1 MQEGGVVNPDP
12 LASDSLSQQT
22 SSASPLLPTEGSTD
36 SDTQDN
42 PFNFSLLGEDFVNTL
57 GLEIPSLEFPSL
69 LSDFE
74 YRDEEGRIDLDSA
87 FGAYVSENRT
97 IQAPIQTEEFESQ
110 DQVEAYNDYVDRYN
124 QESAQLVKGFQENVQ
139 APLSDAVEGYNAS
152 LSTFNSDNNALLQ
165 KVFRLATPGSVDQAL
180 RLKNQD
186 GEYDL
191 SKLVASDRENFS
203 YKVPGIGVT
212 DRGQLRADDLGEY
225 SQYFEKVTD
234 EDGKLGSALTAEG
247 QRWMATVVDPE
258 AMKLLEISKAKNKP
272 RALELKAAIEA
283 AGQPRSAYGAAN
295 LKKLKDEYETIKHH
309 AEGGV
314 EFTDEELND
323 ARKTVWARLS
333 RDKAL
338 ESVALEYDE
347 WKNLTVLPG
356 TSEMGMDLKE
366 MYQDYLGNMEVKIY
380 KDLLNDPSAM
390 LASNY
395 FGEDGFKLFLD
406 ESETALGER
415 NSRFKDVK
423 LSWEAGLVDLK
434 GSLDAVATDVA
445 TSRPAYYG
453 SAGMLGPTSAMTRSK
468 SEAETTRLEE
478 EYYEREIERRRTAAE
493 IIDKQT
499 KYATGARFVGTFG
512 QAALVNEQTQ
522 LDDFLDIKSQAAID
536 TEFVD
541 YILPAQ
547 RSLPLSAF
555 AQASGIAVGLV
566 NPTAGLA
573 TTMGI
578 MQAATTSKT
587 YYDTYL
593 DDRFD
598 DMTDRE
604 RRQYAIA
611 FGAAESF
618 GEGVDFLTMRMG
630 ASLLSKGVT
639 GRALQDAFGRGVYSR
654 FTYKGA
660 GDVATRTWGGFAK
673 DLTLGLAGSMGVN
686 AAGEYVAEGTTG
698 VLQYIMER
706 RALDEPIDW
715 SEATDIFMHDG
726 RIGIYAGLTSGG
738 AVSSVQLLSAA
749 TQATLFEERFNE
761 KAQMLALNHYIGS
774 GGMSGVENQRQ
785 AEQLRKLNKSLS
797 EHSSGKKVL
806 SPSQLQET
814 RNEIGVLTERA
825 AAENQ
830 RLTAE
835 FESLREKGRFD
846 VIAQLLELDNQQ
858 QFLDWALSFDKRQI
872 ALDNMGAA
880 RTADGKI
887 AKGYGSRMDSMLAG
901 ITDKKKAE
909 YKKQLSE
916 IMLLKKV
923 AKFNATLQAGFAPS
937 QKAALGSQT
946 ESTPDGFVL
955 VADENGEMVLN
966 VVASELEGLP
976 EGQAALLEEAAE
988 YAAAAKGG
996 ARVVVHTSRQ
1006 AFEAAVGK
1014 IEGDAAYLEASQE
1027 QRAEG
1032 VQDEM
1037 HLVLNEGADAV
1048 EFRTLMVHE
1057 MGHFRF
1063 RDAVNNEESR
1073 KKMAAELAELANKD
1087 ENSFVGRLYRSVLQA
1102 YDDQSIEAQEK
1113 ELINHFVQAVA
1124 QGATVI
1130 GGQAVKADMSDVT
1143 SGLEKWGLGGLFGTQ
1158 KVSSLDAVKIAQE
1171 YAREV
1176 AAVTGNNGMFTTQD
1190 FENLA
1195 KLRKL
1200 ENTDFSA
1207 QQEGSPQ
1214 ESVVAMESRSLADPK
1229 GFLNGVTIQYTQ
1241 TFNDA
1246 SPGGRGVPRQ
1256 RRREITVKDYNHFR
1270 NFYAK
1275 ITGNGSNK
1283 LNMGNMTFFKDGKT
1297 WQLPAPKPKTDRNGN
1312 VLSMEAPVIE
1322 GFNSR
1327 VVRQRTEVMQL
1338 KKQNLE
1344 TLDAKNRVL
1353 MMEFK
1358 NSAARGLTN
1367 EQSFYPIELLEKQG
1381 VTPLSELS
1389 VQERIAA
1396 TDHAIANVQALN
1408 RSDITNEQLR
1418 ERGPWLSIP
1427 ENQDIF
1433 NMAGGEYQTRD
1444 ERIDVLSEGVE
1455 KFGKQPWQLLPPG
1468 SLARD
1473 QRHSH
1478 FGLASNEELDIALE
1492 NLKALE
1498 LGAELPSGN
1507 LSARGGTDLLSPL
1520 EGRALYTKG
1529 YSREQLEN
1537 VSGIVGF
1544 LSKNGISDLSQVD
1557 ISIHQVDWTGVG
1569 KVQISYTLPD
1579 GSKRS
1584 ISENFS
1590 GGPRGA
1596 IKAKELGLDLAHSNT
1611 NIASAM
1617 ELYRYS
1623 QVAGTSNKKHL
1634 VLLSLLSRENSKNN
1648 PRVFRFAL
1656 DYVKKYLSE
1665 VDHTSK
1671 EAIEFMESFN
1681 AGFRLAVNA
1690 GEVTLNEHSDGLN
1703 LPQEGRKKVRVS
1715 DRVGRIFASSLT
1727 MGFINNT
1734 AGVRFGD
1741 TQFTQ
1746 SDGKVLEY
1754 TDMLEITSIDGLL
1767 AVIDRLKVVSE
1778 ELSFDIRGT
1787 IVKKIFATGKGGG
1800 ARSEGKVRF
1809 EDFLNAI
1816 NDPAL
1821 KNASEKGKD
1830 IFTAILIDPEK
1841 AAQSND
1847 LTTDLGFDATT
1858 KEQKAFVNGMA
1869 YTTGVKGAIDAT
1881 LLEESLN
1888 PDRIQKLIKKQKTG
1902 GLLRYEEETDPSL
1915 LQDPDIVI
1923 GVNKVAESR
1932 RLGGRIHV
1940 EGGDSWTASTPTP
1953 YGAVL
1958 QRQALYLQDKYSD
1971 VLLLQQDVEKFRG
1984 SKVPQSQ
1991 DFEMAMDIFYGIVRK
2006 DLEDIEALL
2015 GRINDRRSQFGI
2027 SSNDLSDFLYARHAA
2042 ERNKFIAERSPGNES
2057 GSGMTNERAE
2067 ELLEELDSAEMRILA
2082 DLVYDVV
2089 AYTRKFMVEGG
2100 LETRAVVEE
2109 WEKRF
2114 KYYVPLNGQAVDE
2127 SDEAT
2132 SHYPT
2137 GGAGMAI
2144 YGPSV
2149 RKAKGRESET
2159 GANVLG
2165 NAIMQAT
2172 AVAQRARKDQAMLS
2186 LYRLIKTNPNN
2197 SVWSVHGPKNRIV
2210 SMGVK
2215 LNDQQ
2220 AKAREDVVPLRI
2232 NGVQHFIKFKDAS
2245 HAQALNGQTTDKLD
2259 LVSRTMAKYTG
2270 FLRNSYTVYNPAFF
2284 LSNFARDFHSA
2295 VYNAAAEIERE
2306 GGILEGYGLSATKF
2320 NKALMKTTMSSLG
2333 LLLKSSHG
2341 GNVSEEFLSY
2351 MEEWERSGGRTGW
2364 SYSDTLNK
2372 LVAELGDKT
2381 VDKSR
2386 TGEAL
2391 SKLWGNS
2398 LGAAAGYVEGVNEAF
2413 ENSIRLA
2420 AYIEARRAG
2429 MTQQRAAQLSKNIT
2443 VNFNKSGSMSP
2454 SINSYFLFFNAA
2466 VQGLSRFGRTFAT
2479 QKSEL
2484 NQNGDK
2490 RGPLG
2495 KLPSAVKMGLG
2506 MIMFEYSKTIIN
2518 ILVSAVEPDDELYYS
2533 KIPDY
2538 KKQRGSIFM
2547 LGSRD
2552 PLVVPLPYGINL
2564 FNNVGMVLGEM
2575 TMGVRSPESAAAFL
2589 ALSAHA
2595 SFSPISFGQGDNIVS
2610 TGASTLAPSILKPM
2624 VEVGFNSTYFGGKVY
2639 QKQYPFGTETPE
2651 YNLAFRSPEFVVSM
2665 AQYLN
2670 EMSGGAENI
2679 SGDYNVNP
2687 DPIYYL
2693 LLSLTGGAGKFAADV
2708 TDLGYTGSQV
2718 VKNAINETTDSKG
2731 FLQALI
2737 DTEKPRIKRTE
2748 IPIVKILYGEAS
2760 RFFDYDLFDK
2770 NVLEVKQFEA
2780 QAKAYQEGEDVRVE
2794 GLNFVG
2800 INELKEDL
2808 KQAQDMIDEI
2818 RSVKRQ
2824 LRDSKEVDYIK
2835 KNNLLFDL
2843 GEEERKA
2850 IMYFNARYYDLRG
2863 KYVDPKP
2870 QGLIPTETVKQVL
2883 GIYE

>member
-283 AGQPRSAYGAAN
+283 AGQPKSAYGAAN

-445 TSRPAYYG
+445 TSRGTYIGVSGVPMTYG
-453 SAGMLGPTSAMTRSK
+453 YDKTEDDVSK
-468 SEAETTRLEE
+468 IES
-478 EYYEREIERRRTAAE
+478 EYYEREIERRRKSSD

-522 LDDFLDIKSQAAID
+522 LDDFLNIKSQAAID

-1190 FENLA
+1190 FEGLA
-1195 KLRKL
+1195 KLKEL
-1200 ENTDFSA
+1200 ENTNFSA
-1207 QQEGSPQ
+1207 QQEGSPE

-1322 GFNSR
+1322 GYNTR
-1327 VVRQRTEVMQL
+1327 VIRQRTEVMQL

-1433 NMAGGEYQTRD
+1433 NIAGGEYQTRAD
-1444 ERIDVLSEGVE
+1444 KIDILVDGAEE
-1455 KFGKQPWQLLPPG
+1455 FGLKAWEMLPYG

-1473 QRHSH
+1473 QRHKH
-1478 FGLASNEELDIALE
+1478 FGLATSEDIESALRYLENAKEGVNLQGGERTAGEALE
-1492 NLKALE
+1492 SKDLPDVSLKA
-1498 LGAELPSGN
+1498 GRVPRRSMPAEEVAKVAENYMSPSVY
-1507 LSARGGTDLLSPL
+1507 
-1520 EGRALYTKG
+1520 EAL
-1529 YSREQLEN
+1529 REQYGSDFMRN
-1537 VSGIVGF
+1537 VIITAHNLDRTKIGRVGF
-1544 LSKNGISDLSQVD
+1544 QMAIPEGGKLGFDS
-1557 ISIHQVDWTGVG
+1557 VG
-1569 KVQISYTLPD
+1569 KVKGLL
-1579 GSKRS
+1579 
-1584 ISENFS
+1584 
-1590 GGPRGA
+1590 GGPAGPMRM
-1596 IKAKELGLDLAHSNT
+1596 KEEHGVNLLHSNT
-1611 NIASAM
+1611 NIES
-1617 ELYRYS
+1617 
-1623 QVAGTSNKKHL
+1623 
-1634 VLLSLLSRENSKNN
+1634 SREIQKIAVSAAQKGYKGYALLLRVLSEENSFNN
-1648 PRVFRFAL
+1648 PLVMPILIDAL
-1656 DYVKKYLSE
+1656 VKF
-1665 VDHTSK
+1665 V
-1671 EAIEFMESFN
+1671 EAS
-1681 AGFRLAVNA
+1681 
-1690 GEVTLNEHSDGLN
+1690 
-1703 LPQEGRKKVRVS
+1703 PQGMTRTR
-1715 DRVGRIFASSLT
+1715 
-1727 MGFINNT
+1727 
-1734 AGVRFGD
+1734 
-1741 TQFTQ
+1741 
-1746 SDGKVLEY
+1746 KVLESFMGNTY
-1754 TDMLEITSIDGLL
+1754 SSEEIDIAAFIPSEMMENVQEGVEQYKHITSIFERYADYMLQDVLSTPGL
-1767 AVIDRLKVVSE
+1767 S
-1778 ELSFDIRGT
+1778 
-1787 IVKKIFATGKGGG
+1787 VK
-1800 ARSEGKVRF
+1800 EGKLQIQEEGVVPLLRLMQNVSGEIGF
-1809 EDFLNAI
+1809 GDRGAFVSKILQSQGGVSSVGFVSKQQFLDAI
-1816 NDPAL
+1816 NDPSF
-1821 KNASEKGKD
+1821 KNAKAGDTVAVSFAD
-1830 IFTAILIDPEK
+1830 ISFNEETGLPNSTVDSDVTRSMTGE
-1841 AAQSND
+1841 N
-1847 LTTDLGFDATT
+1847 TDKKRVAYKYGVTGSSGF
-1858 KEQKAFVNGMA
+1858 
-1869 YTTGVKGAIDAT
+1869 
-1881 LLEESLN
+1881 
-1888 PDRIQKLIKKQKTG
+1888 KLIENFMPKNEQLPFTPRAKMTKKG
-1902 GLLRYEEETDPSL
+1902 SPENLGLNQGQL
-1915 LQDPDIVI
+1915 
-1923 GVNKVAESR
+1923 ASR
-1932 RLGGRIHV
+1932 RLPGRIYV

-1958 QRQALYLQDKYSD
+1958 QRQALRLQDKYSD
-1971 VLLLQQDVEKFRG
+1971 VLLLQQDVEKFKG

-2006 DLEDIEALL
+2006 DLEDIEAMLE
-2015 GRINDRRSQFGI
+2015 RINNKRSQFDI

-2089 AYTRKFMVEGG
+2089 TYTRKFMVEGG

-2109 WEKRF
+2109 WENRF

-2127 SDEAT
+2127 SDEST

-2137 GGAGMAI
+2137 GGAGLAI

-2210 SMGVK
+2210 SMGRK
-2215 LNDQQ
+2215 LNDQEASKKQ
-2220 AKAREDVVPLRI
+2220 DVVPLRI
-2232 NGVQHFIKFKDAS
+2232 NGEQHFIRFKDES
-2245 HAQALNGQTTDKLD
+2245 HAQALKGMTTDKLD
-2259 LVSRTMAKYTG
+2259 YVSSAMAKYTG

-2295 VYNAAAEIERE
+2295 VYNAASEIERE
-2306 GGILEGYGLSATKF
+2306 GGILEGYGLSVMQF
-2320 NKALMKTTMSSLG
+2320 NKSLMKTTMSSLG

-2391 SKLWGNS
+2391 AKLWGNS
-2398 LGAAAGYVEGVNEAF
+2398 LGAVAGYVEGVNEAF

-2443 VNFNKSGSMSP
+2443 VNFNKSGTKTA
-2454 SINSYFLFFNAA
+2454 SINSYWLFFNAA
-2466 VQGLSRFGRTFAT
+2466 IQGMSRFNRTFAT
-2479 QKSEL
+2479 QKAEL
-2484 NQNGDK
+2484 DQNGEK

-2552 PLVVPLPYGINL
+2552 PLVVPLPYGMNL

-2595 SFSPISFGQGDNIVS
+2595 SFSPISFGQGDNIVA
-2610 TGASTLAPSILKPM
+2610 TGASTLSPSILKPA
-2624 VEVGFNSTYFGGKVY
+2624 VEVGFNSTYFGGKVF
-2639 QKQYPFGTETPE
+2639 QEQYPFGTETPE
-2651 YNLAFRSPEFVVSM
+2651 YNLAFRSPEFVVDI
-2665 AQYLN
+2665 ARYLN

-2679 SGDYNVNP
+2679 SGEVNENP
-2687 DPIYYL
+2687 DPYYYL